1 MKLLVLD
8 GNSIINRAFYGIKLL
23 STKDGSYTNAIYGF
37 MTMLQH
43 LLDETHPD
51 AVACAFDLRAPTFRH
66 KAYDGYKAQRK
77 GMPPELAQQLPVVKE
92 LLTLLG
98 YPIITCEGYE
108 ADDILGT
115 LACGCRENS
124 WQCVIATGDRD
135 SLQLAGDGVTVRIA
149 ATKMGRP
156 VVTLY
161 DEAKIMEEFGVTPP
175 QLIDVKALQ
184 GDSSDNIPGVAG
196 IGPKGAV
203 DLIQKYGTLDAI
215 YEKLDTLEIRE
226 TLRAKLAAG
235 KESAYLSRMLG
246 TICTQVPIE
255 RNPAR
260 YLRGESDPAAAAR
273 LLARLEC
280 FNLIDKL
287 GLRDVQTTG
296 IPTEAET
303 ASEGIRKVSDCGSLP
318 ELADRLRQD
327 KRMIFMAGKGEK
339 EESPELLIARGEELI
354 RVTAVMAGFDA
365 FSAEIFGAEA
375 IEKITHDSK
384 PVFELLIRRGT
395 PIGGAWFDTALAA
408 YLLNPSA
415 AGYDPLRLA
424 EQYAVPV
431 PQIEADEAW
440 LDAAKCCSVLPGL
453 SERLREEIR
462 ANGQEKLLQE
472 IEQPLARVLAEMELV
487 GFEVDCDGIAQYGRL
502 LQLQVDLL
510 QNQIWQQVGYEF
522 NINSPKQLGEAL
534 FEKMMLPGGKKTK
547 TGYST
552 NADVLEDLR
561 EEHPVVND
569 VLEYR
574 TLAKLKSTYCDGLT
588 KVVAEDGRI
597 HSNFNQTETR
607 TGRISSTEPNLQNI
621 PTRTEVGRELRRFF
635 RAAEGCT
642 LIDADYSQIELR
654 VLAHVAD
661 DEAMIEAF
669 QTNQDI
675 HRITASQVFDLPPDL
690 VTPLLRSR
698 AKAVNFGIVYGIGA
712 FSLAKDIHVSRAEAA
727 RYIKDYLAHYVGVDR
742 YMTRVVEQAR
752 EKGYAEDL
760 FGRRRYLPELAASN
774 FNLRSFGERVA
785 RNMPIQGAAADII
798 KIAMIR
804 VSERLKKEKMKAR
817 LILQVHDELI
827 VEAPEREAV
836 RAAEI
841 LKEEMEHAVELRVP
855 MTVDVHM
862 GKTWYDAKG

>member
-23 STKDGSYTNAIYGF
+23 STKDGQYTNAVYGF

-43 LLDETHPD
+43 ILDETHPD
-51 AVACAFDLRAPTFRH
+51 AVACAFDLKAPTFRH

-77 GMPPELAQQLPVVKE
+77 GMPEELAQQLPVVKE
-92 LLTLLG
+92 LLTMLG
-98 YPIITCEGYE
+98 YKIVTCEGYE

-115 LACGCRENS
+115 LARGCRENG
-124 WQCVIATGDRD
+124 WTCMIATGDRD
-135 SLQLAGDGVTVRIA
+135 SLQLVGGGVSVRIA

-156 VVTLY
+156 EVTVY
-161 DEAKIMEEFGVTPP
+161 DEAKIMEVYGVTPA
-175 QLIDVKALQ
+175 QLIDIKALQ
-184 GDSSDNIPGVAG
+184 GDTSDNIPGVAG
-196 IGPKGAV
+196 IGPKGAT
-203 DLIQKYGTLDAI
+203 DLIRKYGSIDAI
-215 YEKLDTLEIRE
+215 YEKLDTLDIRDSM
-226 TLRAKLAAG
+226 RNKLTAG
-235 KESAYLSRMLG
+235 KESAYMSRMLG
-246 TICTQVPIE
+246 TICTDVPVDRIPE
-255 RNPAR
+255 H
-260 YLRGESDPAAAAR
+260 YTRGAMDAAGAAQ
-273 LLARLEC
+273 LLTRLEC

-287 GLRDVQTTG
+287 GIRGMAAAQTTAAPEESKTACAAEKCSDFAGLRATLRD
-296 IPTEAET
+296 E
-303 ASEGIRKVSDCGSLP
+303 
-318 ELADRLRQD
+318 
-327 KRMIFMAGKGEK
+327 KRMVYAASYRKDGAFAGLFIHG
-339 EESPELLIARGEELI
+339 P
-354 RVTAVMAGFDA
+354 AGIVYV
-365 FSAEIFGAEA
+365 SAEEPEFTEWAREIFTDRA

-384 PVFELLIRRGT
+384 PVFAALIRAGIDGT
-395 PIGGAWFDTALAA
+395 TENSFDTALAA

-415 AGYDPLRLA
+415 AGYDVMRLA
-424 EQYAVPV
+424 EQYGVTMPAV
-431 PQIEADEAW
+431 EAGELDEDGLKAC
-440 LDAAKCCSVLPGL
+440 AVLPGVYEKL
-453 SERLREEIR
+453 KQEIED
-462 ANGQEKLLQE
+462 NGQSSLLRDM
-472 IEQPLARVLAEMELV
+472 EQPLAQVLAEMELV
-487 GFEVDCDGIAQYGRL
+487 GFRVDCEGIAQYGKL
-502 LQLQVDLL
+502 LQLQIDLL
-510 QNQIWQQVGYEF
+510 QNQIWEQAGYEF

-534 FEKMMLPGGKKTK
+534 FVKMQIPGGKKTK

-561 EEHPVVND
+561 EDYPIVND

-588 KVVAEDGRI
+588 KVVGEDGRI
-597 HSNFNQTETR
+597 HSNFNQMETR

-621 PTRTEVGRELRRFF
+621 PTRTDVGRELRRFF
-635 RAAEGCT
+635 MAAKGCT

-654 VLAHVAD
+654 VLAHVAN
-661 DEAMIEAF
+661 DEAMIEGF
-669 QTNQDI
+669 KSNEDI
-675 HRITASQVFDLPPDL
+675 HRITASQVFNLPPAM

-712 FSLAKDIHVSRAEAA
+712 FSLAKDIHVSRAEAS
-727 RYIKDYLAHYVGVDR
+727 RYIKDYLAHYTGVDQ
-742 YMTRVVEQAR
+742 YMERVVADAR

-804 VSERLKKEKMKAR
+804 VRNRLKKENMKSR

-827 VEAPEREAV
+827 IEAPENEAV
-836 RAAEI
+836 KASAI
-841 LKEEMEHAVELRVP
+841 LQEEMENAVSLRVP